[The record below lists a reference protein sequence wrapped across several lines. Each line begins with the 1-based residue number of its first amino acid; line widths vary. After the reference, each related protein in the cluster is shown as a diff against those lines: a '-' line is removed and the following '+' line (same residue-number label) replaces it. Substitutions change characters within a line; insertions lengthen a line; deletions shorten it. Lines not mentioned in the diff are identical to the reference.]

1 MSSQSGSHKVVYAAL
16 IGNGLVAISK
26 FVAGF
31 LTGSSAMFTEG
42 VHSTVDTS
50 NQLLLLYGLHRA
62 AKPADQAHPFG
73 YGRELYFWSLVVALL
88 VLAIGTG
95 VSLYE
100 GISHILEPEPIE
112 DATVAYIVLGV
123 SAVFEG
129 GTWWA
134 ALREFR
140 KFKGD
145 MGYFEAFQ
153 KSKDPSVFTVLLEDS
168 AALLGL
174 AIAATGIIGAHV
186 FNAPVLDGVAS
197 IGIALVL
204 AAMSLLL
211 VHESKHLL
219 LGEPAHPYVRES
231 ILETAAAEPG
241 VRQAN
246 GVFTV
251 QMGPE
256 QVVAVL
262 SLEFD
267 DALKVPEVE
276 SCIRRIEDKV
286 METNAGLIA
295 LFIKPQTPEAWR
307 KKHRLP

>member
-1 MSSQSGSHKVVYAAL
+1 MASQSGSHKVVYAAL
-16 IGNGLVAISK
+16 IGNGLVAVSK

-62 AKPADQAHPFG
+62 DKPADQAHPFG
-73 YGRELYFWSLVVALL
+73 YGRELYFWSLLVALL
-88 VLAIGTG
+88 VLAVGTG

-100 GISHILEPEPIE
+100 GISHIRDPAPIE
-112 DATVAYIVLGV
+112 DATVAYIVLGL
-123 SAVFEG
+123 SALFEG

-145 MGYFEAFQ
+145 MGYFEAFR

-174 AIAATGIIGAHV
+174 AIAAAGIFCAQV
-186 FNAPVLDGVAS
+186 FNAPVLDGFAS
-197 IGIALVL
+197 IGIALLL
-204 AAMSLLL
+204 AAMSFLL
-211 VHESKHLL
+211 VRESKHLL
-219 LGEPAHPYVRES
+219 IGEPAHAYVRDS
-231 ILETAAAEPG
+231 ILEIAAADED

-251 QMGPE
+251 
-256 QVVAVL
+256 
-262 SLEFD
+262 
-267 DALKVPEVE
+267 
-276 SCIRRIEDKV
+276 
-286 METNAGLIA
+286 
-295 LFIKPQTPEAWR
+295 
-307 KKHRLP
+307 